1 MKGRNAVLCDTIAI
15 HAQKQPEWMAA
26 MFAAT
31 RFPNC
36 SQRIVSYGCV
46 TILLIYIFI
55 EQRIHSF
62 ISIITQNYYAYDQ
75 YTYQY
80 I

>member
-15 HAQKQPEWMAA
+15 HVQKRAEWMAA

-31 RFPNC
+31 RFPNY

-46 TILLIYIFI
+46 TILLIYT
-55 EQRIHSF
+55 
-62 ISIITQNYYAYDQ
+62 SI
-75 YTYQY
+75 
-80 I
+80 

>member
-36 SQRIVSYGCV
+36 SQPIVSYGCV
-46 TILLIYIFI
+46 TILLIHIYL
-55 EQRIHSF
+55 
-62 ISIITQNYYAYDQ
+62 
-75 YTYQY
+75 
-80 I
+80 

>member
-36 SQRIVSYGCV
+36 SQPNSIVWLCYNP
-46 TILLIYIFI
+46 LNIYIFI
-55 EQRIHSF
+55 EQRIHTF
-62 ISIITQNYYAYDQ
+62 ISIITQDYYAYDQ
-75 YTYQY
+75 YT
-80 I
+80 

>member
-1 MKGRNAVLCDTIAI
+1 MKGRNAVLFDTIAI
-15 HAQKQPEWMAA
+15 HVQKQPEWMAA

-46 TILLIYIFI
+46 TILLIHIYLYNN
-55 EQRIHSF
+55 ESIHL
-62 ISIITQNYYAYDQ
+62 
-75 YTYQY
+75 YQ
-80 I
+80 

>member
-46 TILLIYIFI
+46 TILLIYT
-55 EQRIHSF
+55 
-62 ISIITQNYYAYDQ
+62 SI
-75 YTYQY
+75 
-80 I
+80 

>member
-1 MKGRNAVLCDTIAI
+1 MVACSIEFSCTVWLSPQGILDEKGRNAVLCDTIAI

-36 SQRIVSYGCV
+36 SQPIVSYGCV
-46 TILLIYIFI
+46 TILLIYI
-55 EQRIHSF
+55 
-62 ISIITQNYYAYDQ
+62 
-75 YTYQY
+75 
-80 I
+80 